1 MEKKIN
7 KKSSKQLKIKKSQK
21 TKSSP
26 KSKKPIKKSPKR
38 YWQAVGRRK
47 EAVAR
52 VRLYTSRL
60 TPRDEGDI
68 EVNNKFYKDY
78 FPLLSWRKTV
88 EAAFNKLKSL
98 NRFKATVR
106 VSGGGLHAQA
116 EAVRHG
122 LSRALVQFNPDFRKK
137 LKRAGFLRRDSRMK
151 ERKKYGLK
159 KARRAPQWSKR

>member
-1 MEKKIN
+1 MAKKID
-7 KKSSKQLKIKKSQK
+7 KKSDKKLKIKKSKK
-21 TKSSP
+21 TKSGP
-26 KSKKPIKKSPKR
+26 KSKKPVKISPKR

-68 EVNNKFYKDY
+68 EVNNKFYKNY
-78 FPLLSWRKTV
+78 FPVLSWQKTI

-98 NRFKATVR
+98 NRFKATVKVR
-106 VSGGGLHAQA
+106 GGGMRAQA

-137 LKRAGFLRRDSRMK
+137 LKRAGFLRRDPRMK